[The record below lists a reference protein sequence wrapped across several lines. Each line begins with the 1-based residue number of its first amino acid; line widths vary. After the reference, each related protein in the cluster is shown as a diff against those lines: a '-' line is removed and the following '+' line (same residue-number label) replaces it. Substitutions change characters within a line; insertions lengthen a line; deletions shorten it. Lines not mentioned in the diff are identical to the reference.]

1 MHYETLRREYAT
13 SALMRENLDACPLRQ
28 FERWMEEAVSAGL
41 DDPTAMVLA
50 TLDEH
55 GAPWQRIVLLKG
67 VSDAGFVFYTN
78 HGSDKAQ
85 AIVRA
90 PRVSLL
96 FPWNALNRQ
105 VIVAGSALRISS
117 AEAAAYFATR
127 PRDSQVAA
135 WASRQSQPIADRA
148 ALQAQAARVRETFG
162 DGEIPM
168 PDFWGGYRVAPQRI
182 EFWQGR
188 EHRLHDRFVYT
199 REAHDPWRIEQLQP

>member
-1 MHYETLRREYAT
+1 VQYENFRREYRACGLT
-13 SALMRENLDACPLRQ
+13 RQMLDSCPRRQ
-28 FERWMEEAVSAGL
+28 FEHWMEQAVAAGL

-67 VSDAGFVFYTN
+67 VSDSGFVFFTN

-85 AIVRA
+85 SIVRT

-96 FPWNALNRQ
+96 FPWNAIDRQ

-117 AEAAAYFATR
+117 AEAAGYFASR
-127 PRDSQVAA
+127 PRDSQIAA
-135 WASRQSQPIADRA
+135 WASRQSKPIADRT
-148 ALQAQAARVRETFG
+148 ALELRAQRVRETFG

-188 EHRLHDRFVYT
+188 EHRLHDRFVY
-199 REAHDPWRIEQLQP
+199 RLNPGGEWEIERLQP